1 MNELQ
6 TDKKAWVISA
16 DMGYGHQRAVYP
28 LQSIAE
34 GGILTVGDNDSTPDS
49 EKKLWS
55 RVLGAYELLSRARSI
70 PLIGKAL
77 FNILDTFMHIP
88 SFYPMRNLSSI
99 TFQVNLLDRSI
110 KNGLCGGILEKV
122 KSKHLPFI
130 TSFYAPA
137 IAADLN
143 GLDKIYSIICDA
155 DMNRVWVAKDPWD
168 SRIEYFAP
176 CGKAAQRLRAYGV
189 PDERIHLTGFPLSVE
204 LLGGKDLH
212 LLKSDLAQRLFYLDP
227 HKRFWER
234 HSKNV
239 EHFLGEENCV
249 FKKERK
255 LTITFAVGGAGA
267 QKEIGRKIAISLK
280 EKILKG
286 DVHLILIAGT
296 KEMVNDYFLQLQ
308 KEHFAGCENLTIMH
322 TTNQQEYFKKFNDLM
337 RVTDILWTKPSE
349 LSFYTGLGIP
359 IVMAPAI
366 GSQELFNKRWLLE
379 VQAGFKQLN
388 PEYADQ
394 WLFDMINKGRLADA
408 AWSGFLK
415 VRKLGTYKILEVLE
429 TGKMV
434 RESSPVLR

>member
-1 MNELQ
+1 MNNLISE
-6 TDKKAWVISA
+6 KKAWVISA
-16 DMGYGHQRAVYP
+16 DMGYGHQRAVFP
-28 LQSIAE
+28 LKEIAE
-34 GGILTVGDNDSTPDS
+34 QGIISVGDNDSTPES

-70 PLIGKAL
+70 PLIGKTL

-88 SFYPMRNLSSI
+88 SFYPMRNLSST

-122 KSKHLPFI
+122 KTKHLPFI

-143 GLDKIYSIICDA
+143 GYDKIYSIICDA

-189 PDERIHLTGFPLSVE
+189 PDDRIYLTGFPLSVE

-227 HKRFWER
+227 YGKFWQR

-267 QKEIGRKIAISLK
+267 QKEIGRKLAISLK
-280 EKILKG
+280 DKILNGELK
-286 DVHLILIAGT
+286 LNLIAGT
-296 KEMVNDYFLQLQ
+296 KEMVYDYFLDLQ
-308 KEHFAGCENLTIMH
+308 KEFFDGCENLTI
-322 TTNQQEYFKKFNDLM
+322 TYTPNLQEYFVRFNELM

-359 IVMAPAI
+359 IIMAPAI

-379 VQAGFKQLN
+379 VQAGFKQLK
-388 PEYADQ
+388 PEYTDQ

-415 VRKLGTYKILEVLE
+415 VRKLGTYKIIEILE